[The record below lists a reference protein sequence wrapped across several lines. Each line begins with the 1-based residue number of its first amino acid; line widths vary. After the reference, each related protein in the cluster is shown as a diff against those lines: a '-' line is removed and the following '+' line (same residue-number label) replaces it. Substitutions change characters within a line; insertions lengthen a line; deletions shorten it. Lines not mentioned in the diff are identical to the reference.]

1 MSALQITK
9 PLNKQIDATQK
20 EFVQLYDKLKDQSFV
35 ERLDPKPLVR
45 LFGAYKNRSGRFTL
59 EYPVK
64 ELIKFLQHI
73 EAKDKDAIVKMNSN
87 FDNVYILTSEFHSV
101 FPAFEEVYDKLIN
114 LLNQKL
120 KVLNDLSN
128 ESTNE
133 KLLTAISDVKD
144 VDDSVKSYIA
154 SLIQETNE
162 NVVDKEREAVMKNI
176 ENVHKKF
183 TYLKSK
189 S

>member
-133 KLLTAISDVKD
+133 
-144 VDDSVKSYIA
+144 
-154 SLIQETNE
+154 